1 MKRIL
6 STIFVL
12 FFLVLA
18 GNASA
23 SLASYTYTLDIDI
36 PDPDMITE
44 ISSRV
49 AGVEF
54 QVAGGDYGDSWAI
67 TLGNAVPSE
76 GNWIFEN
83 FGSWN
88 AVYDDYNWSDPDY
101 APMLSGNI
109 LSITSNVELSFSDM
123 GFYDYQGKSVDPE
136 YFSTDGFSQSAV
148 PIPGSLI
155 LLGSGLLGFLG
166 FKRKK

>member
-1 MKRIL
+1 MKRFL
-6 STIFVL
+6 SVFFIA
-12 FFLVLA
+12 FFLVFA

-23 SLASYTYTLDIDI
+23 TIASYTYTLDIDI
-36 PDPDMITE
+36 PDPEMIPQIE
-44 ISSRV
+44 SRIG
-49 AGVEF
+49 GVEF
-54 QVAGGDYGDSWAI
+54 KVAGGDYGNDWAI
-67 TLGNAVPSE
+67 SLGNAVPNE
-76 GNWIFEN
+76 GIWIFEN

-155 LLGSGLLGFLG
+155 LLASGLLGFLG
-166 FKRKK
+166 LKRKK